1 MEKNESKYF
10 KKCSKCGFVWP
21 KRASFLADPN
31 LRMIGYQVN
40 FDELMAGMFLF
51 NHVCGTS
58 LAISADDFR
67 DLYDGPVFTEKLN
80 ATDACDGYCLHES
93 DLRPCPAKC
102 ECAYV
107 REIVQLILKWPK
119 EGVAVKQ

>member
-1 MEKNESKYF
+1 
-10 KKCSKCGFVWP
+10 
-21 KRASFLADPN
+21 
-31 LRMIGYQVN
+31 MIGYQVN

-67 DLYDGPVFTEKLN
+67 DLYDGPMFTEKLN
-80 ATDACDGYCLHES
+80 GTDTCDGYCLHES

-119 EGVAVKQ
+119 QGSAIKQ